1 MADPESGCAFL
12 SNGTSTKKP
21 MSIGHRLLLCG
32 LLIWAAMPLAGLGE
46 TIALIGTGE
55 VSGAFGPRFA
65 ELGHQVVYGS
75 RTPDRPDVQELV
87 RASGAGASAA
97 SPGEAAAQADIVMIN
112 VPWSVAEEVVL
123 GLGDLAGKIVI
134 DPINPRIVDDDGYRN
149 YPTNTSN
156 AERIQ
161 NLAPQSFVV
170 KAFNTISADTM
181 IDPDVLGHPVT
192 IPIAGND
199 AAAKQ
204 TVAGLAEAL
213 GYEAIDVGPVRYA
226 HIVEGFYLL
235 RSNARDLLGTHY
247 EYHLRRREN
256 AAPQEIR

>member
-1 MADPESGCAFL
+1 M
-12 SNGTSTKKP
+12 
-21 MSIGHRLLLCG
+21 
-32 LLIWAAMPLAGLGE
+32 
-46 TIALIGTGE
+46 
-55 VSGAFGPRFA
+55 
-65 ELGHQVVYGS
+65 
-75 RTPDRPDVQELV
+75 QELV
-87 RASGAGASAA
+87 LATGTGASAA
-97 SPGEAAAQADIVMIN
+97 LPGEAAAQADIVMIN

-134 DPINPRIVDDDGYRN
+134 DPINPRIVDEDGYRD
-149 YPTNTSN
+149 YPTYTSN

-161 NLAPQSFVV
+161 NLAPQAFVV

-199 AAAKQ
+199 PAAKQ
-204 TVAGLAEAL
+204 TVAALAEAL

-235 RSNARDLLGTHY
+235 RSNARDQIGTHY
-247 EYHLRRREN
+247 EYHLRRRET
-256 AAPQEIR
+256 AVPQEIR

>member
-1 MADPESGCAFL
+1 MA
-12 SNGTSTKKP
+12 TS
-21 MSIGHRLLLCG
+21 SIGVFRSLLLSV
-32 LLIWAAMPLAGLGE
+32 LLISATLPLAGRGE

-65 ELGHQVVYGS
+65 EIGHQVIYGS
-75 RTPDRPDVQELV
+75 RTPDRPEVQEMV
-87 RASGAGASAA
+87 RATGSGVSAA
-97 SPGEAAAQADIVMIN
+97 LPAEAAAQADIVMIN

-134 DPINPRIVDDDGYRN
+134 DPINPRIVDEDGYRD
-149 YPTNTSN
+149 YPTYTSN

-199 AAAKQ
+199 PAAKQ
-204 TVAGLAEAL
+204 TVAALAEAL
-213 GYEAIDVGPVRYA
+213 GYETVDVGPVRYA

-235 RSNARDLLGTHY
+235 RSNTRDMLGDHF
-247 EYHLRRREN
+247 EYHLRRRETGV
-256 AAPQEIR
+256 PQEIR

>member
-1 MADPESGCAFL
+1 MVVSR
-12 SNGTSTKKP
+12 S
-21 MSIGHRLLLCG
+21 LLLSA
-32 LLIWAAMPLAGLGE
+32 LLVLTALPLAGRSE
-46 TIALIGTGE
+46 TIALIGTGD
-55 VSGAFGPRFA
+55 VSAAFGPRLA
-65 ELGHQVVYGS
+65 QLGHQVIYGS
-75 RTPDRPDVQELV
+75 RTPDRPDVREMLQ
-87 RASGAGASAA
+87 ATGNGATAA
-97 SPGEAAAQADIVMIN
+97 LPGEAAAQADIVMIN

-123 GLGDLAGKIVI
+123 GLGDLAGKIII
-134 DPINPRIVDDDGYRN
+134 DPINPRIVDEDGYRN
-149 YPTNTSN
+149 YPTYTSN

-161 NLAPQSFVV
+161 NLAPRAFVV
-170 KAFNTISADTM
+170 KAFNTISSDTM

-199 AAAKQ
+199 ATAKQ

-213 GYEAIDVGPVRYA
+213 GYEAVDVGPVRYA

>member
-1 MADPESGCAFL
+1 
-12 SNGTSTKKP
+12 
-21 MSIGHRLLLCG
+21 MSVSRSLLLSA
-32 LLIWAAMPLAGLGE
+32 LLVLTALPLAGRSE
-46 TIALIGTGE
+46 TIALIGTGD
-55 VSGAFGPRFA
+55 VSAAFGPRLA
-65 ELGHQVVYGS
+65 QLGHQVIYGS
-75 RTPDRPDVQELV
+75 RTPDRPDVREMLQ
-87 RASGAGASAA
+87 ATGSGASAA
-97 SPGEAAAQADIVMIN
+97 LPDEAAAQADIVMIN

-123 GLGDLAGKIVI
+123 GLGDLAGKIII
-134 DPINPRIVDDDGYRN
+134 DPINPRIVDEDGYRN
-149 YPTNTSN
+149 YPTYTSN

-161 NLAPQSFVV
+161 NLAPRAFVV
-170 KAFNTISADTM
+170 KAFNTISSDTM

-213 GYEAIDVGPVRYA
+213 GYEAVDVGPVRYA

>member
-1 MADPESGCAFL
+1 MAVSR
-12 SNGTSTKKP
+12 S
-21 MSIGHRLLLCG
+21 LLLSA
-32 LLIWAAMPLAGLGE
+32 LLVLTALPIAGHSE
-46 TIALIGTGE
+46 TIALIGTGD
-55 VSGAFGPRFA
+55 VSAAFGPRLA
-65 ELGHQVVYGS
+65 QLGHQVIYGS
-75 RTPDRPDVQELV
+75 RTPDRPDVREMLQ
-87 RASGAGASAA
+87 ATGSGASAA
-97 SPGEAAAQADIVMIN
+97 LPDEAAARADIVMIN

-134 DPINPRIVDDDGYRN
+134 DPINPRIVDEDGYRN
-149 YPTNTSN
+149 YPTYTSN

-161 NLAPQSFVV
+161 NLAPRAFVV
-170 KAFNTISADTM
+170 KAFNTISSDTM

-235 RSNARDLLGTHY
+235 RSNARDLLGDHF
-247 EYHLRRREN
+247 EYHLRRRETQV
-256 AAPQEIR
+256 PQEIR

>member
-1 MADPESGCAFL
+1 MTVSR
-12 SNGTSTKKP
+12 S
-21 MSIGHRLLLCG
+21 LLLSA
-32 LLIWAAMPLAGLGE
+32 LLVLTALPLAGRSE
-46 TIALIGTGE
+46 TIALIGTGD
-55 VSGAFGPRFA
+55 VSAAFGPRLA
-65 ELGHQVVYGS
+65 QLGHQVIYGS
-75 RTPDRPDVQELV
+75 RTPDRPDVREMLQ
-87 RASGAGASAA
+87 ATGSGASAA
-97 SPGEAAAQADIVMIN
+97 LPDEAAARADIVMIN

-123 GLGDLAGKIVI
+123 GLGDLAGKIII
-134 DPINPRIVDDDGYRN
+134 DPINPRIVDEDGYRN
-149 YPTNTSN
+149 YPTYTSN

-161 NLAPQSFVV
+161 NLAPRAFVV

-213 GYEAIDVGPVRYA
+213 GYEAVDVGPVRYA

>member
-1 MADPESGCAFL
+1 MAAYRS
-12 SNGTSTKKP
+12 
-21 MSIGHRLLLCG
+21 LLLSA
-32 LLIWAAMPLAGLGE
+32 LLISTALPLAGRGE

-55 VSGAFGPRFA
+55 VSAAFGPRFA
-65 ELGHQVVYGS
+65 ELGHQVIYGS
-75 RTPDRPDVQELV
+75 RSPDRPGVQELV
-87 RASGAGASAA
+87 RATGDGASAA
-97 SPGEAAAQADIVMIN
+97 LPGEAAAQADIVMIN

-123 GLGDLAGKIVI
+123 DLGALVGKIVI
-134 DPINPRIVDDDGYRN
+134 DPINPRIVDEDGYRN
-149 YPTNTSN
+149 YPTYTSN

-199 AAAKQ
+199 PAAKRK
-204 TVAGLAEAL
+204 VAALAEAL
-213 GYEAIDVGPVRYA
+213 GYEAVDVGPVRYA

-235 RSNARDLLGTHY
+235 RSNTRDRLGDHF
-247 EYHLRRREN
+247 EYHLRRRET
-256 AAPQEIR
+256 AVPQEVQ